1 MHRHGRAQSI
11 SQVISI
17 SPAKNN
23 NKRIASYTSHDCHMT
38 YDMPTYTEVVIATG
52 GIEATCCSIIVTVA
66 LHLQAA
72 VTEDG
77 GVVWPRWIGKI
88 DGLGVW
94 IKLTLYKWTTR
105 HVFQ

>member
-1 MHRHGRAQSI
+1 
-11 SQVISI
+11 
-17 SPAKNN
+17 
-23 NKRIASYTSHDCHMT
+23 MT

-52 GIEATCCSIIVTVA
+52 SIKATRCCIVVTVA

-94 IKLTLYKWTTR
+94 IKLALYK
-105 HVFQ
+105 